1 MNCYCYDLNL
11 HFKHKN
17 TFNKPNLVHRFAII
31 DSVTKVFFNVVRKQN
46 IEVYDIRNNKLIN
59 SYFEIPYNIRRNAPL
74 GGPFILEHIKDGEV
88 IFTQPFSNIS
98 YIISRSSFMPRYKWD
113 FGKYNFDI
121 DKLKNNLSQNEYY
134 DIFSSNS
141 FLNNNVYSFL
151 ANADNNRFYLTQF
164 SFGKNHDVYT
174 VIHKKNS
181 KEKIKFKELK
191 EGLAFP
197 YYPLLT
203 DKYIYIVPRDTL
215 VINRY
220 LNEKIKKEN
229 GIVLDNW
236 NEEQNPVILR
246 YKLKDIINFE
256 NL

>member
-17 TFNKPNLVHRFAII
+17 TFNKPNLVHCFAII

-191 EGLAFP
+191 EGFAFP

-229 GIVLDNW
+229 GIVLDNR

-246 YKLKDIINFE
+246 YKLKNIINFE

>member
-59 SYFEIPYNIRRNAPL
+59 SYFEIPYNIRRNVPL

-121 DKLKNNLSQNEYY
+121 DKLKTIYHKTNTMIYLAVTPFKQQRL
-134 DIFSSNS
+134 F
-141 FLNNNVYSFL
+141 FL

-236 NEEQNPVILR
+236 NEEQNPIILR
-246 YKLKDIINFE
+246 YKLKNIINFE